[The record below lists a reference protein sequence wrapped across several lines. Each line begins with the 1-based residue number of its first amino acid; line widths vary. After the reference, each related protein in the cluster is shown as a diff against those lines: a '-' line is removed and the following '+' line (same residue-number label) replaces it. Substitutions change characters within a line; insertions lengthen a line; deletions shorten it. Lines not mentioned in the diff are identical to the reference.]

1 MVTPGTA
8 SAPTAV
14 VCGEMANCPHGFPQD
29 ECMICRT
36 LGAAPTSPK
45 GRAKAGAAAATR
57 TAEPLAMDM
66 DMGPTAAPLATR
78 RQPQASGAKRSPG
91 HQALLILGVLV
102 VGGLCLWIFS
112 GLFTLAFHIG
122 EFVAVALVAGW
133 LGYRMGHFRGR
144 RGH

>member
-1 MVTPGTA
+1 MVTPEAG
-8 SAPTAV
+8 SAPPAV
-14 VCGEMANCPHGFPQD
+14 VCEEMANCPHGFPQD

-36 LGAAPTSPK
+36 LGAAPAS
-45 GRAKAGAAAATR
+45 AKSRRTAGARRAAAA
-57 TAEPLAMDM
+57 AEPLAMA
-66 DMGPTAAPLATR
+66 MGTAAASLATR
-78 RQPQASGAKRSPG
+78 PEPQPSGTKRSSG
-91 HQALLILGVLV
+91 HQALAILALIV

-122 EFVAVALVAGW
+122 EFVAMALVAGW